1 MGRGRTLIGMLILL
15 AISYP
20 LSEGLPQDL
29 GDPWADSVVA
39 FSPGP
44 GAGFGEPY
52 FPGNVLGPPDSM
64 ATSTSPS
71 SSPRELLSLGTG
83 GSIIL
88 EFIDNIIVDKEGPDF
103 TVFENPFYIGGDTTK
118 SYAETGI
125 VAVSQDGIDFIEF
138 PYDPKTFAGLAGV
151 TPTNGAADPTDP
163 TVSGG
168 DSFDLAEV
176 GLPSARFVRV
186 TDADSL
192 VQDSGPSFDL
202 DAIVAIHSSS
212 GCRGGDEKNLPGSFL
227 LAQNYPNPFN
237 SSTLI
242 RYRLSAVGR
251 PQTAVTLRVYNIL
264 GQEVRTL
271 VDELQ
276 SPGEYTVIW
285 DGKDNLGGE
294 LASGVYLCRLEVI
307 GLKAESRKPKSERT
321 RRLVLIR

>member
-1 MGRGRTLIGMLILL
+1 MEKTLIGMLILL

-20 LSEGLPQDL
+20 LPDSLAQDL

-52 FPGNVLGPPDSM
+52 FPDNVLGPPDSM
-64 ATSTSPS
+64 ATPTSPS
-71 SSPRELLSLGTG
+71 CSPRELLSLGTG

-88 EFIDNIIVDKEGPDF
+88 EFVDNIIVDKEGPDF

-125 VAVSQDGIDFIEF
+125 VAVGQDGIKFVEF
-138 PYDPKTFAGLAGV
+138 PYDPETFAGLAGV

-163 TVSGG
+163 TGSGG

-176 GLPSARFVRV
+176 GLAFARFVRI

-202 DAIVAIHSSS
+202 DAVVAIHSSS
-212 GCRGGDEKNLPGSFL
+212 GCREVNDQILPSSFL

-237 SSTLI
+237 SNTVVSYQLSAIRPLHTTLI
-242 RYRLSAVGR
+242 I
-251 PQTAVTLRVYNIL
+251 YNIL

-271 VDELQ
+271 VDEPQ
-276 SPGEYTVIW
+276 SPGDHTVIW
-285 DGKDNLGGE
+285 DGRDNLGGE
-294 LASGVYLCRLEVI
+294 LASGVYICR
-307 GLKAESRKPKSERT
+307 LKAESRKLKAERI

>member
-1 MGRGRTLIGMLILL
+1 MGREKTLIGMLILL

-20 LSEGLPQDL
+20 LSDSLAQDL
-29 GDPWADSVVA
+29 GDPWADSVIA

-64 ATSTSPS
+64 ATSISPS

-88 EFIDNIIVDKEGPDF
+88 EFIDDIIVDKEGPDF

-125 VAVSQDGIDFIEF
+125 VAVSQDGIKFVEF
-138 PYDPKTFAGLAGV
+138 PYDPETLAGLAGV
-151 TPTNGAADPTDP
+151 TPTNGSEDPTDP

-176 GLPSARFVRV
+176 GLPYARFVKI

-202 DAIVAIHSSS
+202 DAVVAIHSSS
-212 GCRGGDEKNLPGSFL
+212 GYRGGDDKILPGSFL

-251 PQTAVTLRVYNIL
+251 PQTAVTLRVCNIL

-271 VDELQ
+271 VDEPQ
-276 SPGEYTVIW
+276 SPGEYTAIW
-285 DGKDNLGGE
+285 DGKDSLGGE
-294 LASGVYLCRLEVI
+294 LASGVYFCKLEVI
-307 GLKAESRKPKSERT
+307 DDGLKATRARK
-321 RRLVLIR
+321 LVLIR